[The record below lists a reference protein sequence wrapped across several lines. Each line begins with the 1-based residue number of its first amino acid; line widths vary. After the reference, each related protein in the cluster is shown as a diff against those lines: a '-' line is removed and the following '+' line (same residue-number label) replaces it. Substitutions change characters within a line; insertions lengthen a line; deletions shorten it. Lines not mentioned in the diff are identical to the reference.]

1 MTETVN
7 ENAEAVEAPEAPVFP
22 NNDAEVSFNMI
33 NGLIKDRNAKVGK
46 INAVKGDR
54 LTLLKTLENESDN
67 PAAVEARARRDQA
80 QAALDQAIVDLH
92 AAVQPEINA
101 VIADAEGE
109 AKKIEEEIKD
119 LDSKI
124 KPATS
129 FFKKMFGENLAKHLV
144 ALERL
149 KGFST
154 KGAGTSG
161 RRIRG
166 YDAAVTIDGTT
177 TGYDNLASVAKYL
190 GVETSQLQEAFFS
203 AAGNPENL
211 KDAPD
216 EVKFSV
222 TYTEVFED
230 GSTEDKT
237 AVVTCTRTAKADEAP
252 EADEAEVT
260 EAPTAEVPDDV
271 SSLV

>member
-1 MTETVN
+1 MTDQVT
-7 ENAEAVEAPEAPVFP
+7 ENAEATEAPVEEAPVFP

-33 NGLIKDRNAKVGK
+33 NGLIKERNSKVGK

-54 LTLLKTLENESDN
+54 LTLLKTLEAESTN

-80 QAALDQAIVDLH
+80 QEALDQAIVDLH

-144 ALERL
+144 GLERL

-154 KGAGTSG
+154 KGAGSSG

-166 YDAAVTIDGTT
+166 YDAAVTIDGET
-177 TGYDNLASVAKYL
+177 TGFDNLASVAKYL
-190 GVETSQLQEAFFS
+190 GVETSDLQNAFFS

-222 TYTEVFED
+222 TFTEAHED
-230 GSTEDKT
+230 GTTEDKT
-237 AVVTCTRTAKADEAP
+237 AVVTCTRTAKDEAP
-252 EADEAEVT
+252 AEAEPET
-260 EAPTAEVPDDV
+260 EATDEVPDDV